1 MKLLQNKLVII
12 MVSFLLGGLSTYF
25 ISDYFRMKSQLNT
38 KEVATTQKKKEP
50 TQSLIFKGNESNN
63 DPFSQIDKMHDQMRK
78 RMDKAFGGSLLGGSM
93 FDNSFF
99 NTDSFGDMTSDGL
112 TIEEHEDDDF
122 KYVEI
127 IADGIDKD
135 SININISNGMISVS
149 GEIKRTEDNQGQS
162 GRSMSSFI
170 SKFNRSFNIPFGVS
184 EENVKIDTEENKIVI
199 KFPKDKI

>member
-1 MKLLQNKLVII
+1 

-25 ISDYFRMKSQLNT
+25 ISDYYRMKSELNT
-38 KEVATTQKKKEP
+38 KKVATTQKKKEP
-50 TQSLIFKGNESNN
+50 TQSLSFKGNKSNN

-112 TIEEHEDDDF
+112 TIEEREDDDF

-135 SININISNGMISVS
+135 SININISNGMISIS

-170 SKFNRSFNIPFGVS
+170 SKFNKSFNVPYGVR
-184 EENVKIDTEENKIVI
+184 EENMKIDTEENKIII
-199 KFPKDKI
+199 KFPKDRI

>member
-1 MKLLQNKLVII
+1 MKLLQNKLIII
-12 MVSFLLGGLSTYF
+12 MGSFLLGGISTYF
-25 ISDYFRMKSQLNT
+25 ISDYIRMKNQLNI
-38 KEVATTQKKKEP
+38 KEVSTSQKKSVP
-50 TQSLIFKGNESNN
+50 TQSLSFKGNKNNN
-63 DPFSQIDKMHDQMRK
+63 DPFSQMDKMHDQMRK
-78 RMDKAFGGSLLGGSM
+78 RMGKAFGGSLLGGSM

-135 SININISNGMISVS
+135 SININISNGVISVS
-149 GEIKRTEDNQGQS
+149 GEIKKTEENQGQS

-170 SKFNRSFNIPFGVS
+170 SKFNRSFNIPFGVT
-184 EENVKIDTEENKIVI
+184 EENVKIDTKENKIVI
-199 KFPKDKI
+199 KFPKDRI

>member
-12 MVSFLLGGLSTYF
+12 MGSFLLGGLSTYF
-25 ISDYFRMKSQLNT
+25 ITDYIRMKSQLDT
-38 KEVATTQKKKEP
+38 KVVTASQKKNEP
-50 TQSLIFKGNESNN
+50 TQSLNLKRSKSNN
-63 DPFSQIDKMHDQMRK
+63 DPFAQMDKVYDQMRK

-99 NTDSFGDMTSDGL
+99 NTDSFGDMTTDGL
-112 TIEEHEDDDF
+112 TVEEREDDDF
-122 KYVEI
+122 KYVEV

-135 SININISNGMISVS
+135 SININISNGIISVS
-149 GEIKRTEDNQGQS
+149 GEIKRTENNQGQS

-184 EENVKIDTEENKIVI
+184 EENVKIDTEEYKIII